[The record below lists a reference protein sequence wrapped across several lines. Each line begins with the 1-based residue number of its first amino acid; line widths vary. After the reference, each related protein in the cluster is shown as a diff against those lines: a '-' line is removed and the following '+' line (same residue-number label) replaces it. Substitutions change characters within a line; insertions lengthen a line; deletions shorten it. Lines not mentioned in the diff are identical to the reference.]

1 MTGGSART
9 RSRECSCWFCE
20 RPFVFLLLLLLEPTE
35 VSIAAFICAGEAICG
50 RSPLPSDQEAITSE
64 VSSRAHRIPNRE
76 SAAQELT
83 PVGLA
88 PNQYGGLFG
97 SIGGLLNCP
106 KAWPVVASTGHIAGC
121 TDHGGHPFGPR
132 FGTRTF
138 VPMTTQTN
146 TSNSCS
152 FPSLSG
158 TVECH

>member
-1 MTGGSART
+1 MRQK
-9 RSRECSCWFCE
+9 
-20 RPFVFLLLLLLEPTE
+20 
-35 VSIAAFICAGEAICG
+35 
-50 RSPLPSDQEAITSE
+50 PLPPDQEAITSE

-97 SIGGLLNCP
+97 SIRGLLNCP
-106 KAWPVVASTGHIAGC
+106 KDLPVVASTGHMADWIF
-121 TDHGGHPFGPR
+121 HGGLLLGPR
-132 FGTRTF
+132 LGTCTF
-138 VPMTTQTN
+138 VPMTTQTS

-152 FPSLSG
+152 MPSLSG